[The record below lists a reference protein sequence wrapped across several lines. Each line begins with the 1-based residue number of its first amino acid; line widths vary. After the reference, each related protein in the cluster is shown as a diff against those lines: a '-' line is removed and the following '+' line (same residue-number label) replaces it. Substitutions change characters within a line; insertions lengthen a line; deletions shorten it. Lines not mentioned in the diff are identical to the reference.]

1 MDEDFELPLLPEPCD
16 LDLLDLSPLPLCD
29 FLLDLPLL
37 SLPLCDLPLLPL
49 LPCDDLSLLP
59 LLPLDDLPLLPLPLL
74 PVDLGE
80 GLADLEPAALELPPE
95 HSWLF

>member
-1 MDEDFELPLLPEPCD
+1 MSSSQSSSSLPCSLCLDLDEDFELPLLPEPCD

-49 LPCDDLSLLP
+49 LP
-59 LLPLDDLPLLPLPLL
+59 
-74 PVDLGE
+74 VDLGE

>member
-1 MDEDFELPLLPEPCD
+1 MSSSQSSSSLPCSLCLDLDEDFELPLLPEPCD

-37 SLPLCDLPLLPL
+37 SLPLCDLPLLP
-49 LPCDDLSLLP
+49 
-59 LLPLDDLPLLPLPLL
+59 
-74 PVDLGE
+74 VDLGE

>member
-1 MDEDFELPLLPEPCD
+1 MSSSQSSSSLPCSLCLDLDEDFELPLLPEPCD
-16 LDLLDLSPLPLCD
+16 LDLLDLSPLPL
-29 FLLDLPLL
+29 LPL
-37 SLPLCDLPLLPL
+37 PLPLLPL
-49 LPCDDLSLLP
+49 P
-59 LLPLDDLPLLPLPLL
+59 LLPLPLPLLPLL

>member
-1 MDEDFELPLLPEPCD
+1 MSSSQSSSSLPCSLCLDLDEDFELPLLPEPCD

-49 LPCDDLSLLP
+49 LPCDDLSLSLI
-59 LLPLDDLPLLPLPLL
+59 
-74 PVDLGE
+74 
-80 GLADLEPAALELPPE
+80 
-95 HSWLF
+95 HI